1 MDTKTFSC
9 KTVGIAIIVAGLLIS
24 GTIFY
29 FNYQKYVA
37 EESIGGQILSSVAGT
52 ILSDEEVGEKA
63 LNFINSDILGGE
75 VTASLNEVYKEN
87 GLYKIKFNIEE
98 QEIEAYVTINGKFL
112 FPQETAINLD
122 PPVAKEIP
130 KTDSPNV
137 KLFVMA
143 FCPYG
148 NEAEEIVMPIQELL
162 NDKANIELH
171 YIFDKS
177 EQGEYSS
184 MHGEQELNQG
194 VRELCV
200 NKYERDKFW
209 NFVREINENC
219 NYEDVDS
226 KWEAI
231 ASNMDIDVQKI
242 KDCVSDEAQDIL
254 AQEFELS
261 QTEYLVQDPKEHKN
275 EERISISGSPTL
287 IINNIVY
294 DKGRSVQEYK
304 DAICS
309 AFNTPPEECNQ
320 ELSEASESTGS
331 ATCE

>member
-1 MDTKTFSC
+1 
-9 KTVGIAIIVAGLLIS
+9 
-24 GTIFY
+24 
-29 FNYQKYVA
+29 
-37 EESIGGQILSSVAGT
+37 
-52 ILSDEEVGEKA
+52 
-63 LNFINSDILGGE
+63 
-75 VTASLNEVYKEN
+75 
-87 GLYKIKFNIEE
+87 
-98 QEIEAYVTINGKFL
+98 
-112 FPQETAINLD
+112 
-122 PPVAKEIP
+122 
-130 KTDSPNV
+130 
-137 KLFVMA
+137 MA